1 MGPADSERRQVAA
14 SLRDSHAHA
23 NQDAVALADSDRHT
37 ELHTR
42 MAD

>member
-14 SLRDSHAHA
+14 YVRWNPDA
-23 NQDAVALADSDRHT
+23 NSYGYADSDRHT